1 MKKMSCIG
9 ADDPCADKLLSK
21 ANMETDIR
29 RIIPPVSTEVCTY
42 GAYKQA
48 TGIDLSTFL
57 LPALRCSGLGTTVT
71 LFQTAMTILTGY
83 MDW

>member
-1 MKKMSCIG
+1 M
-9 ADDPCADKLLSK
+9 
-21 ANMETDIR
+21 
-29 RIIPPVSTEVCTY
+29 V
-42 GAYKQA
+42 QA